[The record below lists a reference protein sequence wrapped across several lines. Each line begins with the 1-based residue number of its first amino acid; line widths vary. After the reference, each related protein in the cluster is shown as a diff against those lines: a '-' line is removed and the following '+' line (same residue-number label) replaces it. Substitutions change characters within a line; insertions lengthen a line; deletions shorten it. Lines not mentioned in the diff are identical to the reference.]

1 MADILERQGYL
12 QMAGRL
18 SAVVWAK
25 ERGTWSDTFSGILDE
40 LYNQLM
46 DDEDLF
52 CYDNQ
57 QRADR
62 NLGPTSWFMELYN
75 ALVEFVEAGP
85 YTDDPGV
92 VYHCKEWIKLAKDWY
107 PNISVSKAEPERHT
121 PDDNHNMKRGA
132 VSVNI
137 EDKSKFESCFS
148 RKFLDSKTFDNFY
161 YALCSMSFTKTDWGC
176 IAYAIQDNK
185 GVACV
190 RVENLKFAKWMR
202 EFFGIIGLECPGDVR
217 PAHYNEKKRGTLAN
231 EFILQWLKM

>member
-217 PAHYNEKKRGTLAN
+217 PAHYKKPGTLAN
-231 EFILQWLKM
+231 GFILQWLKR